1 MRFRPLVLTGVVAAL
16 SNAPVEAQLRSSRP
30 AQPPVNLPRLMVA
43 NPHSFSTQDSAAS
56 VRIGAGMRDRIER
69 IADRWFKVVQR
80 AQMNEALTQ
89 YAFSVD
95 AVLQPMVA
103 QQLATSLSARTMV
116 LGTMLRGE
124 GNRFTVEARLAGTSD
139 DAGHM
144 VRVTQAPNQSFEE
157 FGARVADSLS
167 GAFHALPDARLCE
180 SLRLTNPEKAAEAA
194 LKALKSQPDFGLAE
208 WCLAQIAKARKAP
221 VDSIVSHLKKAAK
234 GDALSL
240 KVWNDL
246 AVQYQA
252 KADSNAVIET
262 YKQMLRV
269 APTNEA
275 LRKEAFQL
283 FQRYNR
289 PDAAEEVAREGL
301 KIDDKNLDFLDLLFS
316 ACIVQAEEKLEK
328 RKCAVEALEQIY
340 GQDITKAD
348 TTFFTKMT
356 LALSIAPPD
365 TANLLA
371 WAQKGVA
378 KYPTNAY
385 LLGELAK
392 AYGLAGPVDSAVA
405 VTRRLMAVDSSDV
418 TPVIRIAK
426 ALAEAKRPKEALGLV
441 EYVERLGNPEDK
453 GKMAAVLVRGAFPLL
468 QPPADWTLAAQ
479 IGRVVVK
486 FAAAPADSATRHVG
500 NFVLGIAAFQMVAD
514 MDKEAT
520 STKSCPMSQQM
531 KTLLEEAGPAL
542 EDGKSVNEPTVTPRL
557 ASMNQFLAHVN
568 SLIKAYCK

>member
-1 MRFRPLVLTGVVAAL
+1 MRFRSLVLTGVVAAL
-16 SNAPVEAQLRSSRP
+16 SSAAVEAQLRSTRP
-30 AQPPVNLPRLMVA
+30 TQPPVNLPRLMVA
-43 NPHSFSTQDSAAS
+43 NPHSFSSQDSAAS

-69 IADRWFKVVQR
+69 IADRWFKVVLR

-124 GNRFTVEARLAGTSD
+124 GGRYTVEARLAGTSD
-139 DAGHM
+139 DAGQM

-157 FGARVADSLS
+157 FGARVGDSLNA
-167 GAFHALPDARLCE
+167 AFHALPDARLCE
-180 SLRLTNPEKAAEAA
+180 SLRLTNAAKATEAA
-194 LKALKSQPDFGLAE
+194 LKALKSQPDYGLAE
-208 WCLAQIAKARKAP
+208 WCLAQISKARKAP

-234 GDALSL
+234 GDGLAL

-283 FQRYNR
+283 FQRYSR

-301 KIDDKNLDFLDLLFS
+301 KIDDKNLDFWDLLFS
-316 ACIVQAEEKLEK
+316 ACIVQAEEKPEK
-328 RKCAVEALEQIY
+328 RKCAVDALEQIY
-340 GQDITKAD
+340 ALDSTKAD
-348 TTFFTKMT
+348 TTFFTKMM
-356 LALSIAPPD
+356 LALSIEPPD

-371 WAQKGVA
+371 WAQKGVG
-378 KYPTNAY
+378 KYPTNGY
-385 LLGELAK
+385 LLSKLAE
-392 AYGLAGPVDSAVA
+392 AYSLAGPGDSAVA
-405 VTRRLMAVDSSDV
+405 VTTRLMAVDSSDV
-418 TPVIRIAK
+418 KPVLRIAK
-426 ALAEAKRPKEALGLV
+426 FFADAKRGRDALGLAP
-441 EYVERLGNPEDK
+441 YVERLGNPDDK
-453 GKMAAVLVRGAFPLL
+453 GNMAAILARGAFPFL
-468 QPPADWTLAAQ
+468 QPPADWSLAADMA
-479 IGRVVVK
+479 REVLK
-486 FAAAPADSATRHVG
+486 LAPAASQTAKVG

-542 EDGKSVNEPTVTPRL
+542 RAGEEINKPTVAPRL
-557 ASMNQFLAHVN
+557 SSIDQFVAHVN